1 MSFDCNSNNRTQFDR
16 LSGFESRMV
25 ARGPVRFAK
34 SSVRLTSGLTLM
46 AHRPKRSLV
55 RLFFGRVPDDQI
67 QRAYRIRVALFF
79 ALVVILIAGLFL
91 SYQLSQTFRQLYLV
105 ERERDRWQRPDDV
118 IECLKLKDGSV
129 VADLG
134 CGVGYFSLKL
144 APKVAGHGSVLAEDI
159 FGESLRFL
167 WIRALFHHESNI
179 RIIHG
184 NPDDPLLPAG
194 DVDSVLIANSYHEFT
209 NPLAMLDH
217 TFRALRSGGRLVVLD
232 RGPRNYHG
240 ESRETQIQQYQ
251 IAGSVAEDEI
261 RRAGFEIISRDD
273 HFIDRPPTE
282 RPGDRPDDH
291 VWWLIVAR
299 KP

>member
-1 MSFDCNSNNRTQFDR
+1 M
-16 LSGFESRMV
+16 
-25 ARGPVRFAK
+25 
-34 SSVRLTSGLTLM
+34 LTSGLTLM
-46 AHRPKRSLV
+46 AHKPKRSLA
-55 RLFFGRVPDDQI
+55 RLFFGKVPDDQI

-79 ALVVILIAGLFL
+79 ALVVIIVAALFL

-105 ERERDRWQRPDDV
+105 EGERDRWQRPDDV

-144 APKVAGHGSVLAEDI
+144 APKVAEHGSVLAEDI
-159 FGESLRFL
+159 LGGSLTFL
-167 WIRALFHHESNI
+167 WIRALSHHESNI

-194 DVDSVLIANSYHEFT
+194 GIDSALIANSYHEFT

-217 TFRALRSGGRLVVLD
+217 TFRALRSGGRLVILD
-232 RGPRNYHG
+232 RGPRNYQG
-240 ESRETQIQQYQ
+240 ESRESQIQRYQ
-251 IAGSVAEDEI
+251 IAASIAEDEI

-273 HFIDRPPTE
+273 RFIDRPATE
-282 RPGDRPDDH
+282 RPGDRSDDH
-291 VWWLIVAR
+291 IWWLIVAR